1 MGNDAPL
8 ARFDLICTAWENT
21 IVKCGSPSSQVMMSY
36 ERGEQK
42 EYGHLQG
49 ITRVMPHV
57 SLKDRIRKWM
67 RAALLLGT
75 SQCRVKIGLAFFT
88 GQDWTYMGGYIQK
101 DQGTPHHRLFAY
113 PPMLEGPYIFS
124 LVCK

>member
-1 MGNDAPL
+1 
-8 ARFDLICTAWENT
+8 
-21 IVKCGSPSSQVMMSY
+21 MMSY
-36 ERGEQK
+36 ERGERK

-49 ITRVMPHV
+49 VTRIMTHV

-67 RAALLLGT
+67 CAALLLGT
-75 SQCRVKIGLAFFT
+75 SQYRAKVGLTFFT

-101 DQGTPHHRLFAY
+101 DQGKPHYRFFAY
-113 PPMLEGPYIFS
+113 PPMLDGPYVFS